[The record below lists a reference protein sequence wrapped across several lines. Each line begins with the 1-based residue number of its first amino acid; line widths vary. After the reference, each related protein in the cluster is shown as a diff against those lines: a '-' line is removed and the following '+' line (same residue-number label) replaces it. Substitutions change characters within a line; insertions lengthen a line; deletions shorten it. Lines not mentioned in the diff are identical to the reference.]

1 MVDRENVIEALER
14 CINGNHDG
22 CQYKYG
28 GAATFEHCRS
38 DLMRDAL
45 ALLKE
50 QEPVTMKPY
59 YFNYVCSGCGSEING
74 EFVDYTA
81 SRIKF
86 CPCCGRKMEDTEHE
100 EVKSEE

>member
-50 QEPVTMKPY
+50 QEAVEPKWFRDMHNPAGA
-59 YFNYVCSGCGSEING
+59 FRCGACEEIIVEKNID
-74 EFVDYTA
+74 FY
-81 SRIKF
+81 
-86 CPCCGRKMEDTEHE
+86 CPKCGRK
-100 EVKSEE
+100 VKWDG